1 MTFSIVAKCHQS
13 EQYGVAISSSS
24 ICVASR
30 CPWVRSGVG
39 AASTQN
45 ITLPSLGPALLDQI
59 EQRKSAA
66 EAMRIVMGNEV
77 NADYRQVI
85 AVDNQGRTSGF
96 NGNKSLGINNIS
108 QGKYC
113 IAAGNLLSVAEVT
126 DMMIDGFLASD
137 KAGLADRLLDAMDAG
152 LKAGGEAGPVHSAGL
167 LVAGENSWPL
177 IDLRVDW
184 KDDNPLAELR
194 SLWDKYAPQMEDYVS
209 RAINPSSAP
218 GYGVPGEKPV

>member
-59 EQRKSAA
+59 EQRKSAV

-96 NGNKSLGINNIS
+96 NGNKTLGINNIS

-113 IAAGNLLSVAEVT
+113 IAAGNLLRTTEVT
-126 DMMIDGFLASD
+126 EKMVDKFLASD
-137 KAGLADRLLDAMDAG
+137 KAGLAERLLDAMDAG

-184 KDDNPLAELR
+184 TDNNPLAELR
-194 SLWDKYAPQMEDYVS
+194 DLWNQYAPQMDDYIS
-209 RAINPSSAP
+209 RALNPSSAP
-218 GYGVPGEKPV
+218 GYGVPGEG

>member
-13 EQYGVAISSSS
+13 GQYGVAISSSS

-96 NGNKSLGINNIS
+96 NGNKTLGINNIS

-113 IAAGNLLSVAEVT
+113 IAAGNLLRTTEVT
-126 DMMIDGFLASD
+126 EKMIDKFLASD
-137 KAGLADRLLDAMDAG
+137 KSGLADRLLDAMDAG
-152 LKAGGEAGPVHSAGL
+152 LKAGGEAGHCSLQPGCWLPVRIAG
-167 LVAGENSWPL
+167 
-177 IDLRVDW
+177 R
-184 KDDNPLAELR
+184 
-194 SLWDKYAPQMEDYVS
+194 
-209 RAINPSSAP
+209 
-218 GYGVPGEKPV
+218 

>member
-77 NADYRQVI
+77 NADYRQMI

-96 NGNKSLGINNIS
+96 NGNKTLGINNIS

-113 IAAGNLLSVAEVT
+113 IAAGNLLRTTEVT
-126 DMMIDGFLASD
+126 EKMIDKFLASD
-137 KAGLADRLLDAMDAG
+137 KAGLANRLLDAMDAG
-152 LKAGGEAGPVHSAGL
+152 LKAGGEAGPVHSSGL
-167 LVAGENSWPL
+167 LVTGENSWPL
-177 IDLRVDW
+177 INLRVDW
-184 KDDNPLAELR
+184 TDNNPLAELR
-194 SLWDKYAPQMEDYVS
+194 DLWNQYAPQMDDYIS
-209 RAINPSSAP
+209 RALNPSSAP
-218 GYGVPGEKPV
+218 GYGVPGEE

>member
-59 EQRKSAA
+59 EQRKSAV

-85 AVDNQGRTSGF
+85 VVDNQGRTSGF
-96 NGNKSLGINNIS
+96 NGSKTLGINNIS

-113 IAAGNLLSVAEVT
+113 IAAGNLLRTTEVT
-126 DMMIDGFLASD
+126 EKMIDKFLASH
-137 KAGLADRLLDAMDAG
+137 KSGLADRLLDAMDAG
-152 LKAGGEAGPVHSAGL
+152 LKAGGEAGPVHSSGL
-167 LVAGENSWPL
+167 LVTGENSWPL

-184 KDDNPLAELR
+184 TDNNPLAELR
-194 SLWDKYAPQMEDYVS
+194 DLWNQYAPQMDDYIS
-209 RAINPSSAP
+209 RALNPSSAP
-218 GYGVPGEKPV
+218 GYGVPGEE

>member
-45 ITLPSLGPALLDQI
+45 ITLPSLGPALLDRI
-59 EQRKSAA
+59 ERQKSAD
-66 EAMRIVMGNEV
+66 EAILEVMGNEAD
-77 NADYRQVI
+77 ADYRQVI

-96 NGNKSLGINNIS
+96 NGNKTLGINNIS
-108 QGKYC
+108 RGKFC
-113 IAAGNLLSVAEVT
+113 IAAGNLLSTGEVT
-126 DMMIDGFLASD
+126 EQMVDKFLASD

-152 LKAGGEAGPVHSAGL
+152 LRAGGEAGPVHSAGL

-184 KDDNPLAELR
+184 TDNDPLAELR
-194 SLWDKYAPQMEDYVS
+194 DLWNQYAPQMDDYIS
-209 RAINPSSAP
+209 RALNPSSAP
-218 GYGVPGEKPV
+218 GYGVPGEEPV

>member
-1 MTFSIVAKCHQS
+1 MTFSIIAKCRQS
-13 EQYGVAISSSS
+13 GQFGVAITSSS

-30 CPWVRSGVG
+30 CPWARSGIG

-45 ITLPSLGPALLDQI
+45 ITLPSLGPALLDKM
-59 EQRKSAA
+59 EQRKSAE
-66 EAMRIVMGNEV
+66 EAMRAVINSEA

-85 AVDNQGRTSGF
+85 VVDNQGRTSGF
-96 NGNKSLGINNIS
+96 NGSKTLGINNIS
-108 QGKYC
+108 RGKNC
-113 IAAGNLLSVAEVT
+113 IAAGNLLSAAEVT
-126 DMMIDGFLASD
+126 DMMIDSFLASD
-137 KAGLADRLLDAMDAG
+137 KSGLADRLLNAMDAG

-184 KDDNPLAELR
+184 TDNNPLAELR
-194 SLWDKYAPQMEDYVS
+194 FLWDRYAPQMQDYVS

-218 GYGVPGEKPV
+218 SYGVPGEEPV

>member
-1 MTFSIVAKCHQS
+1 MTFSIVAKCRQS
-13 EQYGVAISSSS
+13 EQYGIAITSSS

-45 ITLPSLGPALLDQI
+45 ITLPSLGPALLDKMAQ
-59 EQRKSAA
+59 EKSAD
-66 EAMRIVMGNEV
+66 EAMHEVMGNEV

-96 NGNKSLGINNIS
+96 NGSKSLGINNIS
-108 QGKYC
+108 QGKNC
-113 IAAGNLLSVAEVT
+113 IAAGNLLSAIEVT
-126 DMMIDGFLASD
+126 EVMIDEFLAAD
-137 KAGLADRLLDAMDAG
+137 KTRLADRLLDAMDAG

-167 LVAGENSWPL
+167 LVVGENSWPL

-184 KDDNPLAELR
+184 TDNNPLAELR
-194 SLWDKYAPQMEDYVS
+194 YLWDRYAPQMDDYIS

-218 GYGVPGEKPV
+218 AYGVPGEGQR